1 MNKRK
6 SGSVCINI
14 SQSIFQTRDITTDK
28 EWYFIMIKKK
38 LYQENRTK
46 LNMHT
51 SNNRILRPLN
61 SSVFKTLLSNSEGAG
76 SIIVHRTKI
85 PHAAEFGQKLK

>member
-1 MNKRK
+1 
-6 SGSVCINI
+6 
-14 SQSIFQTRDITTDK
+14 
-28 EWYFIMIKKK
+28 
-38 LYQENRTK
+38 
-46 LNMHT
+46 MHA
-51 SNNRILRPLN
+51 SNNRISGPLN